1 MMNTNLWLAVTL
13 VFTVLSAAP
22 IEAGKTNVATGAECV
37 DIVTDVHGN
46 ATRVAD
52 LKLLIEGRRNRY
64 AKNLV
69 LQTGDA
75 QLTLD
80 FAAVASVER
89 TGREDEWKLTL
100 MNGNTV
106 TGRLLAR
113 GGNEFLVGKA
123 LIGDLLVDYKISID
137 KTKSVKTVP
146 SAEVTPS
153 TPPQSRAYV
162 AIVTDSRGNQTTVT
176 DLNVFI
182 RGRRNRRVKGLVVR
196 KSEAE
201 LTIDFAVITTVEN
214 IPDTDKW
221 NIVLVNDHVIES
233 SLRNLD
239 NNDLLVAKALV
250 GDMKVDYEIQFQ
262 DIKSVVRNA
271 VTSLTEEIKP

>member
-1 MMNTNLWLAVTL
+1 MYTNLWLAITL
-13 VFTVLSAAP
+13 VLTVLSAAP
-22 IEAGKTNVATGAECV
+22 VEAGKTSIATGAECV
-37 DIVTDVHGN
+37 DIITDVNGN
-46 ATRVAD
+46 ATRVTD
-52 LKLLIEGRRNRY
+52 LKLLIQGRRNRY

-75 QLTLD
+75 QLTLE
-80 FAAVASVER
+80 FASVASVER
-89 TGREDEWKLTL
+89 TGREDEWKITL

-113 GGNEFLVGKA
+113 GDNEFFVGKA
-123 LIGDLLVDYKISID
+123 LIGNLPVDYKISID
-137 KTKSVKTVP
+137 KTRSVITAP
-146 SAEVTPS
+146 NAGVTPS
-153 TPPQSRAYV
+153 TPPQSGAYV
-162 AIVTDSRGNQTTVT
+162 SIVTDSKGNQTTVT

-233 SLRNLD
+233 SLHNLD
-239 NNDLLVAKALV
+239 NSDLLVAKALV

-271 VTSLTEEIKP
+271 VTSPTEERKP